1 MRPVHPRDLAQILG
15 KDAKKRGRKPLG
27 SQQGYG
33 AMIVSA
39 GKYVR

>member
-1 MRPVHPRDLAQILG
+1 LAWGLSAELYPTLAAFS
-15 KDAKKRGRKPLG
+15 D
-27 SQQGYG
+27 YG